1 MAFKMYGISFFVD
14 FEKEVLKIDF
24 DNFPFF
30 YRGETKMSESMASEL
45 QIQLLKIL
53 ESKFGVF
60 GWCRS
65 DKLWKRVYEE
75 NHFKYYDLKLKKSVF
90 LWDTLNKEDFS
101 SKIRYLM
108 NSFCNS
114 RAIDS
119 NDKFIKYVFDKNKI
133 ID

>member
-1 MAFKMYGISFFVD
+1 MYGITFNVD

-24 DNFPFF
+24 GQFVFF
-30 YRGETKMSESMASEL
+30 HRGETKMSEIMSLAQ
-45 QIQLLKIL
+45 QIQLLKTL
-53 ESKFGVF
+53 ESKFSLL
-60 GWCRS
+60 GWCRN
-65 DKLWKRVYEE
+65 DKLWDRIDNN
-75 NHFKYYDLKLKKSVF
+75 NHYIYHSLKLKRSVF

-119 NDKFIKYVFDKNKI
+119 NDKFIKYVFDKKI
-133 ID
+133 D